1 MRFPR
6 LLAAAALLLAFVA
19 GLLAHVRLVHPT
31 NGNPLYWS
39 NPANVPIIIN
49 DAGSDDVPDWSDET
63 ALRMAIQ
70 RWNEIGGTSAT
81 LVEDA
86 SPASQARTDWMSSDI
101 HLLYFDEGNSSGYF
115 PGFSGIVAI
124 TPVWFFSNG
133 TISDADNL
141 FNGEDHR
148 FTTSQQST
156 RFDIGD
162 VATHELGHFLGLD
175 HSAWAGATMYPYVDP
190 SVILHRSLSEDEERG
205 LRTAFPSGS
214 FGQISGRVLRAA
226 GSTAVAGAHVVARD
240 SAGRTAGSV
249 LTNAAGYFVL
259 RGLDPDVY
267 TVYAV
272 PLGDGSGTGSDAPVD
287 ASNLTSWHTIQT
299 DFQAGIYAQT
309 ALITGANAVA
319 MGTLP
324 VGPDVQLNLGTES
337 DRFPVRAIAGAS
349 QTVLL
354 RGAGLLPPATLEAS
368 DPDVIVGTPMWF
380 GSQVSFQVTVPG
392 SEPAG
397 HVDLTVTNSFGERSI
412 LPAALEITPP
422 SPTVS
427 GVSPGMGAAAGG
439 TPVTITGAN
448 FNSGARIVIG
458 DQIYTDG
465 AAGTAVSDPTTILL
479 TTLPTATGTHDV
491 VVIDATGV
499 EGRRLGAFQVL
510 ALPTITTVFPP
521 AGYELGGTE
530 VVVTGQA
537 FQAGVVVRID
547 GIDQGPVT
555 YEGSTRIRFSTA
567 NGALGPQA
575 LEVENP
581 DGGTAASTF
590 TYSQQPDPAIA
601 FASPTSGNM
610 GGGQTITISGANF
623 TAAMNVLFDVDP
635 NTGAGGTAAATVTFV
650 DSSTLSVTTPS
661 FSSAGTK
668 SVCVIDPGTGQSD
681 VLAGAFLVNSG
692 GGGGGGGGGCYVA
705 PFDEPESPQGLLAGL
720 WWFAL
725 VILVLA
731 ARSRR
736 HVERLA

>member
-1 MRFPR
+1 MRLR
-6 LLAAAALLLAFVA
+6 LLPAAALLLAFAA
-19 GLLAHVRLVHPT
+19 GLVAHVRLVHPT

-49 DAGSDDVPDWSDET
+49 DSGSDDVPDSSDET
-63 ALRMAIQ
+63 ALRIAIEE
-70 RWNEIGGTSAT
+70 WNKIGGTWAT

-86 SPASQARTDWMSSDI
+86 SPASQARTDWMASDI
-101 HLLYFDEGNSSGYF
+101 HLLFFDETNSSGYF

-124 TPVWFFSNG
+124 TPVWFFGSG
-133 TISDADNL
+133 AISDADVL
-141 FNGEDHR
+141 FNGDDHR
-148 FTTSQQST
+148 FTTSQQMG
-156 RFDIGD
+156 RFDVGD
-162 VATHELGHFLGLD
+162 VATHELGHLLGLD
-175 HSAWAGATMYPYVDP
+175 HSAWASATMYPYVDP

-205 LRTAFPSGS
+205 LRMAYPSGS
-214 FGQISGRVLRAA
+214 FGQISGRILRAA
-226 GSTAVAGAHVVARD
+226 GSSAVAGAHVVARD
-240 SAGRTAGSV
+240 SQGRTAGSV
-249 LTNAAGYFVL
+249 LTNTSGNFVL
-259 RGLDPDVY
+259 RGLDPDTY

-309 ALITGANAVA
+309 ALISGASAVA
-319 MGTLP
+319 LGTLS
-324 VGPDVQLNLGTES
+324 VGADVALNLGTES

-368 DPDVIVGTPMWF
+368 DPDLIVGTPMWL
-380 GSQVSFQVTVPG
+380 GSQVSFQITVPAG
-392 SEPAG
+392 EPAG
-397 HVDLTVTNSFGERSI
+397 HVDLMVTNAFGERSI

-422 SPTVS
+422 SPTVG
-427 GVSPGMGAAAGG
+427 GVSPGVGAAAGG
-439 TPVTITGAN
+439 TAVTITGTN

-465 AAGTAVSDPTTILL
+465 VAGTAVIDPLTIQL
-479 TTLPTATGTHDV
+479 TTLPTPTGTHDV

-521 AGYELGGTE
+521 AGYALGGTE
-530 VVVTGQA
+530 VVVSGQD
-537 FQAGVVVRID
+537 FQPGLNVRIN

-555 YEGSTRIRFSTA
+555 TESSMRFRFSTA
-567 NGALGPQA
+567 NGPLGPQL

-581 DGGTAASTF
+581 DGGTATNTF
-590 TYSQQPDPAIA
+590 TYSLQPDPAIA

-610 GGGQTITISGANF
+610 GGGQTITISGSNF
-623 TAAMNVLFDVDP
+623 TTAMDVLFDVDP
-635 NTGAGGTAAATVTFV
+635 NTGTGGTAAATVTFV

-661 FSSAGTK
+661 FSSTGTK

-681 VLAGAFLVNSG
+681 VLASAFLVNSG

-705 PFDEPESPQGLLAGL
+705 PFDGPESPQALLAGL
-720 WWFAL
+720 WWLAFVL
-725 VILVLA
+725 LVLA
-731 ARSRR
+731 LRGRR